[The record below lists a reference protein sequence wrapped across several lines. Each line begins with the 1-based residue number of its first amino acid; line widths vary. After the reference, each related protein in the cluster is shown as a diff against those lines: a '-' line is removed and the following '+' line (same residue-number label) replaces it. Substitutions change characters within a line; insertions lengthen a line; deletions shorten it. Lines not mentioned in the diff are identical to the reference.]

1 MSKNILEYK
10 CLMIS
15 PSDVEEERNT
25 LTELVGNWNAQIGN
39 ALDTRLDL
47 VRWESHATPEM
58 GAEAQTI
65 LNNQIV
71 DSCDFGIA
79 LFWSRLGTPTRQ
91 FESGSVEE
99 VRKLINR
106 SARVLV
112 YFSQRAIPKDI
123 FDIAQ
128 LTKLE
133 EFRKEIEKEGFLGE
147 YSDIHN
153 LREQVLLHITSVM
166 VNLISKDRHSI
177 GQLGNITTI
186 SQQKPDIRIKTTLG
200 FISTPAG
207 VKDVFIIE
215 IQNHSPMVVFTGI
228 VEIKLK
234 NKYKIV
240 VPIDSV
246 TGEYQRRRAL
256 QPGEKFS
263 FHILPEK
270 LFEQVAP
277 DDIAHVVVTDDID
290 RTYESESEQLQWVL
304 NELWKKYKGL

>member
-1 MSKNILEYK
+1 MPKNVLEYK

-15 PSDVEEERNT
+15 PSDVEEERNA
-25 LTELVGNWNAQIGN
+25 LTELVGNWNAQIGK
-39 ALDTRLDL
+39 ALDARLDL
-47 VRWESHATPEM
+47 VRYESHATPEM
-58 GAEAQTI
+58 GAEAQAV

-71 DSCDFGIA
+71 DSCDFGVA

-133 EFRKEIEKEGFLGE
+133 EFRKEIEKEGFLGK

-240 VPIDSV
+240 VPTDSV
-246 TGEYQRRRAL
+246 TGEYQRRREL
-256 QPGEKFS
+256 RSGEKFS

-270 LFEQVAP
+270 LFDQVAP
-277 DDIAHVVVTDDID
+277 DEISHVIVADDID
-290 RTYESESEQLQWVL
+290 RTYESETEQLQWVL